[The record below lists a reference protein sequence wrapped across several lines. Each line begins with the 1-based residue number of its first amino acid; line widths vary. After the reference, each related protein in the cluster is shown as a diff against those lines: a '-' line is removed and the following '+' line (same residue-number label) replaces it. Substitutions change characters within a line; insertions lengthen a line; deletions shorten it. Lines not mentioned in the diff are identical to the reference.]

1 MRSNRYSFIAGVALM
16 ALAHAAHAL
25 LPIQHWETSRGA
37 RVYFVENR
45 DLPMLDVSV
54 DFPAGSGFD
63 TREKSGTANMTNN
76 MLRLGAGG
84 MNEDE
89 VARKLADIGAQF
101 SGRFDN
107 DRSGVGMRMLS
118 SPQER
123 KASLEMLGR
132 ILNQPEFPASVLE
145 REKARL
151 IAALKEADTMPDTI
165 AARTFSRMIYPTH
178 PYGLRGSGEVD
189 TIAKL
194 TRDDLAAFHRRYYTA
209 ERAIVAIMG
218 DVGRD
223 EAAAIA
229 EALTSALPKAAADA
243 PVLPPVPPLE
253 KGETRWIT
261 HPATQS
267 HILMGGP
274 GIRREDPDYFA
285 LFVGNHILGGGG
297 FNSRMTDEVRQKRG
311 LAYSAY
317 SYFSPLLRE
326 GPFVIGMQ
334 TKGEQAKEA
343 LAVARKVV
351 TDFVA
356 QGPTAKELAAA
367 KQNIVGGFPLR
378 IDSNR
383 KIHEYLAVIGF
394 YRLPL
399 TYLDDFVGK
408 VERITAEQVK
418 AAFQRRVHPDRLVTV
433 VVGQAEQQA
442 ALEETA
448 RRP

>member
-1 MRSNRYSFIAGVALM
+1 
-16 ALAHAAHAL
+16 
-25 LPIQHWETSRGA
+25 
-37 RVYFVENR
+37 
-45 DLPMLDVSV
+45 
-54 DFPAGSGFD
+54 
-63 TREKSGTANMTNN
+63 
-76 MLRLGAGG
+76 
-84 MNEDE
+84 
-89 VARKLADIGAQF
+89 
-101 SGRFDN
+101 
-107 DRSGVGMRMLS
+107 
-118 SPQER
+118 
-123 KASLEMLGR
+123 
-132 ILNQPEFPASVLE
+132 
-145 REKARL
+145 
-151 IAALKEADTMPDTI
+151 
-165 AARTFSRMIYPTH
+165 
-178 PYGLRGSGEVD
+178 
-189 TIAKL
+189 
-194 TRDDLAAFHRRYYTA
+194 
-209 ERAIVAIMG
+209 MG

-229 EALTSALPKAAADA
+229 EALTAPLPAAAADA

-253 KGETRWIT
+253 KGEMRWIT

-267 HILMGGP
+267 HIMMGGP

-326 GPFVIGMQ
+326 GPFVVGMQ

-356 QGPTAKELAAA
+356 LGPTAKELAAA
-367 KQNIVGGFPLR
+367 KQNIIGGFPLR

-408 VERITAEQVK
+408 VERVTSEQIK

-442 ALEETA
+442 ALQDNP
-448 RRP
+448 RQP